1 MPLYEVMFIVQ
12 PELEGDLLEESV
24 NRVTDVIQKE
34 GGEIVSVKKLGKKK
48 LAYEINDFREGS
60 YFLIHTRCGKELI
73 PNLDHF
79 FKVNE
84 GYLRYIIIRLNEEK
98 DSQEKSS
105 QKPQKENSTVIQEDS
120 EEVQTS

>member
-1 MPLYEVMFIVQ
+1 MQLYEIMFIVQ
-12 PELEGDLLEESV
+12 PELEGDILEESV

-34 GGEIVSVKKLGKKK
+34 GGEIVTLKKLGKKK

-60 YFLIHTRCGKELI
+60 FFLIHTRCGKELI

-84 GYLRYIIIRLNEEK
+84 GYLRYIVIRLNEEK
-98 DSQEKSS
+98 DSQKR
-105 QKPQKENSTVIQEDS
+105 QKENSKIIQEDS
-120 EEVQTS
+120 EEVQAP